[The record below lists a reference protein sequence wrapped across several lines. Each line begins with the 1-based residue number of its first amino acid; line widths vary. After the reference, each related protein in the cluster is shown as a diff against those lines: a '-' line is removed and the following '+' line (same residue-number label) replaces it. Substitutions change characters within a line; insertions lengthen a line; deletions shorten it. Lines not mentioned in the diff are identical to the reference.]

1 MIEKQ
6 YTIIAI
12 TGFARAATL
21 LVRAACKFHSH
32 VFLLH
37 QKKCVHLKNPPKSLI
52 DVMSLGITPGT
63 HIQIRAE
70 GIDEEQALQAIEDQM
85 RKSGFMNSS

>member
-6 YTIIAI
+6 YTIIAS

-21 LVRAACKFHSH
+21 LVRAACKFHAH
-32 VFLLH
+32 IYLLYEEES
-37 QKKCVHLKNPPKSLI
+37 VDLKNPPKSLI

-63 HIQIRAE
+63 YIQIRAE
-70 GIDEEQALQAIEDQM
+70 GIDEEQALQAIEDQLG
-85 RKSGFMNSS
+85 RSGFTSN

>member
-6 YTIIAI
+6 YTIIAS
-12 TGFARAATL
+12 TGFASAATL

-37 QKKCVHLKNPPKSLI
+37 HEKCVNLKNLPKALI

-70 GIDEEQALQAIEDQM
+70 GLT
-85 RKSGFMNSS
+85 RNRPCKR

>member
-6 YTIIAI
+6 YTIIAS

-21 LVRAACKFHSH
+21 LVRATCKFHSH

-37 QKKCVHLKNPPKSLI
+37 HEMRSSEKSAQ
-52 DVMSLGITPGT
+52 GPY
-63 HIQIRAE
+63 
-70 GIDEEQALQAIEDQM
+70 
-85 RKSGFMNSS
+85 